1 MKDVPYSSA
10 VGSLMYAQVCTRL
23 DIAFAI
29 SVLGRFLN
37 NPGVHHWTTAKI
49 VMRYLQR
56 TKDFMLTYRRSGLL
70 EVVGYADAN
79 FAGCSD
85 DLKSLQDLCSCWLVE
100 PYCGRVS
107 SRHLQLH
114 LLYKLSMWHIMMQLF
129 KQSGCGIKFSGS
141 QIVDLIYNPM
151 TIYCDNSAA
160 VCFSKN
166 NERSSG
172 SKHIEIEY
180 LVVREKF

>member
-1 MKDVPYSSA
+1 
-10 VGSLMYAQVCTRL
+10 
-23 DIAFAI
+23 
-29 SVLGRFLN
+29 
-37 NPGVHHWTTAKI
+37 
-49 VMRYLQR
+49 MRYLQR

-70 EVVGYADAN
+70 EVVGYADAD

-100 PYCGRVS
+100 PNRGRVS
-107 SRHLQLH
+107 STHLQLH
-114 LLYKLSMWHIMMQLF
+114 LLYKPSMWHIMMQLF
-129 KQSGCGIKFSGS
+129 KQSGCGIKFLGS
-141 QIVDLIYNPM
+141 QIVDIIYNPM

-180 LVVREKF
+180 LVVREKVQKLQTAIV